1 MSVLKIV
8 SKLPTLTTCEPPLKM
23 PREYRKRGKKHKKQV
38 EEKEDDPPPQEIA
51 QQPSWIVSASA
62 MDTTRDSETP
72 FGELEADIKAYFRT
86 VDLQLRDWQEN
97 QDDGGEEDDGQ
108 SNESKQ
114 INLTFHIL
122 V

>member
-1 MSVLKIV
+1 
-8 SKLPTLTTCEPPLKM
+8 
-23 PREYRKRGKKHKKQV
+23 
-38 EEKEDDPPPQEIA
+38 
-51 QQPSWIVSASA
+51 